1 MANLHA
7 ISTYIKSLWWQQL
20 NIAMGLIHLIF
31 KKSRVCPSQ
40 HWHRYPPP
48 SPHPGFLLLSDFF
61 SLIFVTAQCKH
72 SIVFSLTP
80 SGGISL
86 SLHYKWTLNSNQY
99 LYVHVFFFRRTW
111 YRTMWCRYS
120 CWWTWSPADSR
131 DRSSSPPSAN
141 YSIRT
146 RSSTWWTA
154 DHYLGKGALTLI
166 KHAIPVPLGPIY
178 TKRESQCCEN
188 SKMTLVILLS
198 LKTMELLQNGLQP
211 IFIVPN
217 ENSVTSVTAELSQHW
232 LWRWV

>member
-1 MANLHA
+1 MCNLDSQRNLHSKLWDGSMSYGESSCDLH
-7 ISTYIKSLWWQQL
+7 IHQIFMMTTIKHCYGTHTSHFYKIKSLTMTPL
-20 NIAMGLIHLIF
+20 
-31 KKSRVCPSQ
+31 
-40 HWHRYPPP
+40 PPP
-48 SPHPGFLLLSDFF
+48 PPRVPFIKRFF

-72 SIVFSLTP
+72 SIAFSLTP

-86 SLHYKWTLNSNQY
+86 SFHYRWTLNSNQY

-131 DRSSSPPSAN
+131 DRSSSLPSAN

-166 KHAIPVPLGPIY
+166 KHAVP
-178 TKRESQCCEN
+178 R
-188 SKMTLVILLS
+188 
-198 LKTMELLQNGLQP
+198 
-211 IFIVPN
+211 
-217 ENSVTSVTAELSQHW
+217 SVRAHLHQAWE
-232 LWRWV
+232 